1 MVNVRLK
8 EEEEEAVKETGYV
21 GRGAKRMTFYCVT
34 CRAEFPLG
42 EQERHAAGLACR
54 VPRVEV
60 GGWTVKEEP
69 DEQGEDVKVEE
80 KGGELDEQ
88 GLVKEKEKEQ
98 KKDVDAPHPAAPEP
112 TFTCPTCSNRSF
124 PLSEQPLHNR
134 EWKCQ
139 SCNLTMHRSAKAAH
153 KASVNHNWHCE
164 LCDKTVS
171 LIGRVGH
178 ENGATHR
185 SKMGVKVAPAGKE
198 VKQETTGGT
207 QELPQS
213 MGTFLCLT
221 CNRYVPLQEKA
232 QHGSPTWCCEVCSTF
247 THRDW
252 KDGHML
258 QHRVQST
265 ASTQASTR
273 SRLGTFAGVVVPV
286 STNPTQE
293 VSAPVPATVNPP
305 SESKTFFCE
314 VCGKSKSVAGKAGHM
329 KSKKHKKK
337 VVEQAAKARV
347 EAGGGGKVG
356 GKGVEIGVSSVA
368 AEEVR
373 GHGDVYPVS
382 AERDAVATT
391 TESYQKTAARE
402 EHPYVPSQ
410 ELPIPAVS
418 IPPSVPDATTPS
430 SSSQT
435 NGMNSNPTSAALTE
449 EPPAAF
455 YCDVCEKELMSSMQA
470 WHGSKGW
477 FCEVCKITT
486 HEDWRETHIGGFE
499 HMKLEPEEETRP
511 YCIMCDKTAN
521 DMSKHVL
528 TKGHRLKMPN
538 YTPPEGRAFCEWCRT
553 EFPAKS
559 WYIHRTAPWEC
570 DDCGVKTHEQMKEGH
585 LNGAK
590 HAKRVA
596 KKEEMKIDEGPAM
609 DVGEHEEDS
618 CDNGSGGGAS
628 LGSSSQTQRR
638 QRKGKNK
645 PVSTKV
651 RTDDAM
657 VVSLPVAK

>member
-8 EEEEEAVKETGYV
+8 EEEAVKETGYV
-21 GRGAKRMTFYCVT
+21 GKGAKRMTFYCIT

-54 VPRVEV
+54 VPRVEL

-69 DEQGEDVKVEE
+69 DEQGEDVKAEE

-88 GLVKEKEKEQ
+88 GKGVVGEEGKEKKE
-98 KKDVDAPHPAAPEP
+98 DVDALP

-153 KASVNHNWHCE
+153 KASVNHSWHCE

-171 LIGRVGH
+171 LIGREGH

-185 SKMGVKVAPAGKE
+185 SKMGVKVAPTGGV
-198 VKQETTGGT
+198 VKQETT
-207 QELPQS
+207 QEPPQS

-273 SRLGTFAGVVVPV
+273 SRPGTFAGVIVPV
-286 STNPTQE
+286 STKLHAPNPTQE

-314 VCGKSKSVAGKAGHM
+314 VCGKFKFVAGRAGHM
-329 KSKKHKKK
+329 KSKRHKKK
-337 VVEQAAKARV
+337 AVEQAAKAPV

-356 GKGVEIGVSSVA
+356 GKGVEIGAGSVA

-382 AERDAVATT
+382 AERGVAATT
-391 TESYQKTAARE
+391 TESYQKTAARK
-402 EHPYVPSQ
+402 EHPYATSQ
-410 ELPIPAVS
+410 QPIPAVS
-418 IPPSVPDATTPS
+418 IPPSIPDATTPS

-435 NGMNSNPTSAALTE
+435 NGMNSNPGGAALNE
-449 EPPAAF
+449 EPPATF

-499 HMKLEPEEETRP
+499 HTKLEPEKETRP
-511 YCIMCDKTAN
+511 YCIACDKTAK

-528 TKGHRLKMPN
+528 TKGHRMKMPN
-538 YTPPEGRAFCEWCRT
+538 YMPPEGKAFCEWCRT
-553 EFPAKS
+553 EFAAKV
-559 WYIHRTAPWEC
+559 WYIHRTPPWEC
-570 DDCGVKTHEQMKEGH
+570 DGCGVKTHEQMKEGH

-590 HAKRVA
+590 HAKLLA

-609 DVGEHEEDS
+609 GVREHEEEDS

-628 LGSSSQTQRR
+628 LGSSSQTRR
-638 QRKGKNK
+638 RRGKGKNK
-645 PVSTKV
+645 PVSTNM

-657 VVSLPVAK
+657 VVSLSVAK